1 VIKKVKQFLKE
12 ARVELKKVSWPSR
25 RELIESTMVV
35 IVTVLAIAIF
45 IGIIDLI
52 LSKLLAFLLK

>member
-1 VIKKVKQFLKE
+1 MIKKVMQFLKE
-12 ARVELKKVSWPSR
+12 AKAELKKVSWPSR

-45 IGIIDLI
+45 VGVIDLG
-52 LSKLLAFLLK
+52 LSKLLASFLE

>member
-1 VIKKVKQFLKE
+1 MIKKVMQFVKE
-12 ARVELKKVSWPSR
+12 AKAELKKVSWPSR

-45 IGIIDLI
+45 VGVIDLG
-52 LSKLLAFLLK
+52 LSKLLASFLE